1 MWGLGGDLDLASSWQ
16 MKCIL
21 VATEGA
27 EVLFYWTDE
36 EFKESLRLKFG
47 PSENEGQEVSAG
59 QEEWVGG
66 DSTELPE
73 GQEAREPGYP
83 LLAQPSIP
91 HTLPASSEYG
101 LLMLLSAVT
110 IPRTPAQ
117 SSLG

>member
-36 EFKESLRLKFG
+36 EFEESLRLKFG
-47 PSENEGQEVSAG
+47 PSENEGEEVSAG
-59 QEEWVGG
+59 QEERVEGG
-66 DSTELPE
+66 
-73 GQEAREPGYP
+73 QHREPGHP